1 MVRLG
6 RVIPSGGIIALMVG
20 FLAALLRTFGATG
33 KDRRLFPGVV
43 VAAMLCLSSCTLLS
57 HSPRLIQETTVAAL
71 DEKQGIDALPSGQVP
86 YQRWRVPG
94 WDRGMR
100 YVWLVGD
107 HDFRTSNRV
116 ELILFFHG
124 MHSKDYY
131 RAFRAALKELS
142 LERRSRPF
150 LFVGF
155 VDEPFCEDR
164 PGGERWKL
172 LSPGIGERP
181 DRLMETVN
189 AVFKAFRKR
198 FPHVDKSKTSIVLA
212 GFSGGGKVLNSVG
225 NWLARS
231 PKDDPYARVFLSRLS
246 KIVYFDCWFDPDVVD
261 TVPTL
266 LESNPSI
273 KIVGTVHMDK
283 PKKHAELL
291 ADKFKMK
298 PRKHKD
304 ELVGLDGRFL
314 IFRDKSHWDAIISRL
329 RQALD
334 A

>member
-1 MVRLG
+1 MAGPLEAFRWM
-6 RVIPSGGIIALMVG
+6 S
-20 FLAALLRTFGATG
+20 GAT
-33 KDRRLFPGVV
+33 RRGRGIFAA
-43 VAAMLCLSSCTLLS
+43 VAVAGALGLSSCTLLS
-57 HSPRLIQETTVAAL
+57 HSPRLIQDTRIAAL
-71 DEKQGIDALPSGQVP
+71 DEKQGIFALPSGRVP

-94 WDRGMR
+94 WDKGMR
-100 YVWLVGD
+100 YVWMVGD
-107 HDFRTSNRV
+107 HDFRTSDRL
-116 ELILFFHG
+116 ELVLFFHG

-131 RAFRAALKELS
+131 RAFRGALKELA

-155 VDEPFCEDR
+155 VDEPFYEDGR
-164 PGGERWKL
+164 SSERWKL

-189 AVFKAFRKR
+189 AIFKGVRRR
-198 FPHVDKSKTSIVLA
+198 FPHVDKRKTSIVLA

-231 PKDDPYARVFLSRLS
+231 PKDDPYARVFLKHLS
-246 KIVYFDCWFDPDVVD
+246 KIVYFDCWFDPAVLE
-261 TVPTL
+261 TVPAL
-266 LESNPSI
+266 LESNPSM
-273 KIVGTVHMDK
+273 KIVGTVHMDR
-283 PKKHAELL
+283 PKKHADML
-291 ADKFKMK
+291 ADKLNMK

-304 ELVGLDGRFL
+304 ELVGLDGRFM
-314 IFRDKSHWDAIISRL
+314 IFHDKSHWEAIISRL